1 MFREDSAVSKT
12 LKFRQ
17 PRTRGS
23 NAEVDKKKDMIH
35 VTDTSNNEMKCVR
48 SEVAIEKRDEIRA
61 DRTP

>member
-23 NAEVDKKKDMIH
+23 NAEVDKKK
-35 VTDTSNNEMKCVR
+35 V
-48 SEVAIEKRDEIRA
+48 
-61 DRTP
+61 